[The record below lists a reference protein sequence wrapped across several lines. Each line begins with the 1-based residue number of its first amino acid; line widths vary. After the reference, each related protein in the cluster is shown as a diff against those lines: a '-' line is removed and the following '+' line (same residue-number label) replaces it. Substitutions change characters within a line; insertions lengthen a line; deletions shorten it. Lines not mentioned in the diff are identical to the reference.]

1 MGLLDGKVAVIT
13 GGASGIGAESARLFA
28 QEGARVMLGDVQEDE
43 GRALVSEIGGE
54 GRDTAFTRT
63 DVSQASDVAALV
75 AATADRWGGIDIL
88 FNNAGIAPERNLLAE
103 NPVELFDRVL
113 TVNLR
118 GPFLGMHYAIPHMI
132 ERGGGSV
139 ICTSSTAARVGH
151 KRYAGYGASKAGVLG
166 LVRVAAVEYAE
177 RNIRVNA
184 ILPGIIATPLGLADP
199 WLRASTA
206 EEQLATLARSQP
218 LPRAGL
224 PLDIA
229 RVALWLASDL
239 SGWVTGQEIV
249 ADGGY
254 LADSQRDP

>member
-13 GGASGIGAESARLFA
+13 GGASGIGAETARLFIR
-28 QEGARVMLGDVQEDE
+28 EGARVMIGDLQEDE
-43 GRALVSEIGGE
+43 SQALVREIGGAE
-54 GRDTAFTRT
+54 THAAYTRT
-63 DVSQASDVAALV
+63 DVSEPIDVAALI
-75 AATADRWGGIDIL
+75 AATVDRWGGMDIL
-88 FNNAGIAPERNLLAE
+88 FNNAGIAPERDLLADT
-103 NPVELFDRVL
+103 PIELFDRIL
-113 TVNLR
+113 AVNLR
-118 GPFLGMHYAIPHMI
+118 GPFLGMHYALPHLI
-132 ERGGGSV
+132 ARGGGSI

-151 KRYAGYGASKAGVLG
+151 KRNAGYGPSKAGVLG

-177 RNIRVNA
+177 HNVRVNA
-184 ILPGIIATPLGLADP
+184 ILPGIIATPLGLQDP
-199 WLRASTA
+199 WLRA
-206 EEQLATLARSQP
+206 ATLEERMATLVRSQP

-239 SGWVTGQEIV
+239 SAWVTGQEIV